1 MGILFNMLNLIPFAL
16 LTLVAV
22 VVVVVIALITMYNS
36 LQRRRIAAEGS
47 FADIDVELRRRHDL
61 IPNLVETVKGYAT
74 HEKETLTAVMQ
85 ARASATQAR
94 TLTDRVE
101 AEGALGRSLG
111 RLMAVA
117 EAYPNLKADG
127 GFMKLQGELSEMEN
141 RIGGK
146 RQGFNQTV
154 AAYNE
159 AIAVF
164 PSNIVAGIF
173 GFKVLAFFKEE
184 NEVARAVP
192 QVRF

>member
-127 GFMKLQGELSEMEN
+127 GFMKLQGELAETEN

-154 AAYNE
+154 ATYNE

-173 GFKVLAFFKEE
+173 GFQVLAFLKEE